1 MCAKVVKKNNIKR
14 DNHQKNEVRSPQ
26 MNKKKDKGK
35 KVYGK
40 FGHVVYLPYFCT
52 RQTQSPLD

>member
-26 MNKKKDKGK
+26 TNKKKDKGK

-52 RQTQSPLD
+52 RQT